1 LPKQSPIPNELT
13 QPFWD
18 AANEDRLVI
27 QRCNAC
33 TDRRGL
39 NILQFPPEPVC
50 SFCGSAEDLVWHQVS
65 GKGTILTNAVLHDAA
80 QKSLQEDQPLNMT
93 VVSLDDAAPPGVYML
108 SHLRDTP
115 VDEVPVGAAVEVIF
129 EVTPATGQKVP
140 EWRIIK

>member
-1 LPKQSPIPNELT
+1 MPKQSPIPNELT

-39 NILQFPPEPVC
+39 NVLQFPPEPVC
-50 SFCGSAEDLVWHQVS
+50 AWCGSAEDLIWHQVS
-65 GKGTILTNAVLHDAA
+65 GKGTILTYGVLHDAA
-80 QKSLQEDQPLNMT
+80 QKSLQEDQPLNMA
-93 VVSLDDAAPPGVYML
+93 VIQLDDSAQPGCYML

-129 EVTPATGQKVP
+129 EVTPATGQKEP
-140 EWRIIK
+140 ERRVI

>member
-1 LPKQSPIPNELT
+1 MPKQSPIPNELT

-50 SFCGSAEDLVWHQVS
+50 SFCGSGEDLVWHQVS
-65 GKGTILTNAVLHDAA
+65 GKGTVLTNAVLHDAA
-80 QKSLQEDQPLNMT
+80 QKSLQEDQPLNMAVINLLIFAQLIGGEDIGQHEVA
-93 VVSLDDAAPPGVYML
+93 VVSKKF
-108 SHLRDTP
+108 
-115 VDEVPVGAAVEVIF
+115 IF
-129 EVTPATGQKVP
+129 LGRQHGTSCWGNPSD
-140 EWRIIK
+140 R